1 MVKMVNGSRVVNWRL
16 PLRVI
21 GKAVVLFLLLNLLF
35 ALTLPLEF
43 LGRASLYNWLLAGRE
58 RLPYGEVPSESYNL
72 SLFNIPA
79 MMASHIIS
87 QEKAHDE
94 FRVLVIGDSATWGW
108 FLENDSTLAGQI
120 NKGDYV
126 TADGRRVV
134 AYNLG
139 YPIMSLTKDLMF
151 LDAAK
156 ESEADL
162 IVWPVTLESFPREKQ
177 LFAPIVQNNPGRI
190 RPLIDGFDLQLDPA
204 DERFVNPDLLDSSI
218 VGQRRN
224 LADLLRLQLY
234 GFSWTATG
242 IDQAIPENIPLRRS
256 DFEEDLSWQDY
267 EAAVPLTSEELAME
281 VLEAGVAMAGE
292 TPVLIVNEPM
302 FISCGQN
309 SDLRYNSF
317 YPRWAYDQYRLLLEE
332 AAVANEWHYLDI
344 WDRIVADE
352 FTDTPVHLTPEGSR
366 QMAEMVMEEML
377 RIVPKG

>member
-1 MVKMVNGSRVVNWRL
+1 
-16 PLRVI
+16 
-21 GKAVVLFLLLNLLF
+21 
-35 ALTLPLEF
+35 
-43 LGRASLYNWLLAGRE
+43 
-58 RLPYGEVPSESYNL
+58 
-72 SLFNIPA
+72 
-79 MMASHIIS
+79 
-87 QEKAHDE
+87 
-94 FRVLVIGDSATWGW
+94 
-108 FLENDSTLAGQI
+108 
-120 NKGDYV
+120 
-126 TADGRRVV
+126 
-134 AYNLG
+134 
-139 YPIMSLTKDLMF
+139 
-151 LDAAK
+151 
-156 ESEADL
+156 
-162 IVWPVTLESFPREKQ
+162 
-177 LFAPIVQNNPGRI
+177 
-190 RPLIDGFDLQLDPA
+190 
-204 DERFVNPDLLDSSI
+204 VNPDLLDSSI